1 MTELEAAV
9 GVHAAFV
16 VRFGRGLLPSAETV
30 VQDGDLVYASVLSR
44 DIHDVADKAA
54 ISPVDGL

>member
-1 MTELEAAV
+1 M